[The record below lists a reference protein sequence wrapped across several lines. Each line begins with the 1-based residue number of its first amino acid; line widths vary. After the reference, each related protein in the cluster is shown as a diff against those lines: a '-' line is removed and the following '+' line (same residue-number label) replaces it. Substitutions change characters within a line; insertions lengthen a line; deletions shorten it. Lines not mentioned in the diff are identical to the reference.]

1 MSKLDSQN
9 GNQAVLERDEIV
21 YNHLHAAIC
30 DSRLLPG
37 TRLPEDTL
45 ADTFGTS
52 RTIIRKVLQRLAH
65 EGLIDI
71 RPNRGA
77 QIAEPSVPEARD
89 IFATRRILECGALA
103 EMSGKVGPQDLVKL
117 KELIAQEDEAQH
129 KGDRAA
135 AIRLSGEF
143 HIQLVGLA
151 GNAVLSQ
158 LVSQLV
164 ARSSLIIT
172 TYGSPISVTCRHS
185 EHEKIIELLAADATS
200 EAIEWMNKHLT
211 TIEHS
216 LRWDPQN
223 IDLNA
228 VLREFI
234 DKSGKA

>member
-1 MSKLDSQN
+1 MSKPAPLKENST
-9 GNQAVLERDEIV
+9 APERDEAI
-21 YNHLHAAIC
+21 YAHLHAAIC

-45 ADTFGTS
+45 ADTFGAS

-103 EMSGKVGPQDLVKL
+103 EMSGKIGAQDLATL
-117 KELIAQEDEAQH
+117 KALIAQEDEAQH

-135 AIRLSGEF
+135 AIRLSGDF
-143 HIQLVGLA
+143 HIQLVALA
-151 GNAVLSQ
+151 GNNVLSQ
-158 LVSQLV
+158 LVSQLI
-164 ARSSLIIT
+164 ARSSLIIA

-185 EHEKIIELLAADATS
+185 EHEKILELLAANAID
-200 EAIEWMNKHLT
+200 EAIAWMNEHLT
-211 TIEHS
+211 TIERS
-216 LRWDPQN
+216 LRWDQEN
-223 IDLNA
+223 GDLQA

-234 DKSGKA
+234 GKSGKA

>member
-1 MSKLDSQN
+1 MTKTEPIKDAAQ
-9 GNQAVLERDEIV
+9 ERDEII
-21 YNHLHAAIC
+21 YQHLHAAIC

-45 ADTFGTS
+45 AETFGAS
-52 RTIIRKVLQRLAH
+52 RTIIRKVLQRLAY
-65 EGLIDI
+65 EGLIEI

-103 EMSGKVGPQDLVKL
+103 EMAGKVGAADLEAL
-117 KELIAQEDEAQH
+117 KAINAAEDEAQL

-143 HIQLVGLA
+143 HIHLVGLA
-151 GNAVLSQ
+151 GNAVLSE
-158 LVSQLV
+158 LVARLI
-164 ARSSLIIT
+164 ARSSLIIA

-185 EHEKIIELLAADATS
+185 EHEQIIDLIARGAFAEAAD
-200 EAIEWMNKHLT
+200 WMGEHLT
-211 TIEHS
+211 TIERS
-216 LRWDPQN
+216 LRWEQETP
-223 IDLNA
+223 DLQA

-234 DKSGKA
+234 GGSAAKP

>member
-1 MSKLDSQN
+1 MSKTDTQKETA
-9 GNQAVLERDEIV
+9 GVQERDETI
-21 YNHLHAAIC
+21 YAHLHAAIC

-45 ADTFGTS
+45 ADTFGAS

-103 EMSGKVGPQDLVKL
+103 EMSGKVGAQDLIKL
-117 KELIAQEDEAQH
+117 RDLIAQEDDAQH

-135 AIRLSGEF
+135 AIRLSGDF
-143 HIQLVGLA
+143 HIQLVALA
-151 GNAVLSQ
+151 GNNVLSQ
-158 LVSQLV
+158 LVSQLI
-164 ARSSLIIT
+164 ARSSLIIA

-185 EHEKIIELLAADATS
+185 EHEKILELLAANAFE
-200 EAIEWMNKHLT
+200 EAIAWMNEHLT
-211 TIEHS
+211 TIERS
-216 LRWDPQN
+216 LRWDQEN
-223 IDLNA
+223 VDLQA